1 MFKKTVICLL
11 VKNQERVIQMSEQID
26 SLVTDFNKAFADM
39 AAALDNIAADE
50 ASLATQIDALVKQV
64 GDLIAAGGT
73 LSAADFEALSVV
85 RNAAVAMAEK
95 TKGIADAVP
104 DPVPPPAG

>member
-1 MFKKTVICLL
+1 
-11 VKNQERVIQMSEQID
+11 MSEQID
-26 SLVTDFNKAFADM
+26 SLVTDFNAAFADM
-39 AAALDNIAADE
+39 SAALVNIAADE
-50 ASLATQIDALVKQV
+50 ANLAKQIDALVKQV

-73 LSAADFEALSVV
+73 LSAADFDALTAV
-85 RNAAVAMAEK
+85 RNTAVDMAAK